1 MQKGF
6 RAWKIMNFQEYV
18 NKYIIELQIQ
28 YLCEQNQ
35 IVVPISV
42 FVQAWAVRCAALTKP
57 AQTKSHVC

>member
-1 MQKGF
+1 
-6 RAWKIMNFQEYV
+6 MNFQEYV